1 MKLNRRKLFAAG
13 VGAAVAGPQ
22 MARDAVQGLPPTPY
36 YGGNEAELGAKSA
49 NEKEWTLQQLAKARR
64 IAAGDILPED
74 ESYPTEGLACPFE
87 PLRSVSQ
94 SAKRLMRDRR
104 NRQWHRNRM
113 MENARKA
120 LDEFDKFGVMR
131 SLF

>member
-13 VGAAVAGPQ
+13 AGAAVAAQGIGGGSMAKAATPSRFYDGAVKDYPQ
-22 MARDAVQGLPPTPY
+22 ADP
-36 YGGNEAELGAKSA
+36 
-49 NEKEWTLQQLAKARR
+49 EWTARQLARAKR
-64 IAAGDILPED
+64 IAAGEFLPED

-104 NRQWHRNRM
+104 NRQWHRSRM

-120 LDEFDKFGVMR
+120 LDEFDKFGVIR